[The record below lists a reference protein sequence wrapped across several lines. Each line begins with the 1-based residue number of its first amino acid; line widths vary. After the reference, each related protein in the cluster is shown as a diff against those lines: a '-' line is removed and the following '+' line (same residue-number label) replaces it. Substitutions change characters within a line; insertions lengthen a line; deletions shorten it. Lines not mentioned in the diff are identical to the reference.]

1 MRGAESKPATVE
13 LRFVDAV
20 DVGNPV
26 FAKLVDFD
34 AFYRLN
40 VDRLAGC
47 TPALARK
54 RFVALVMLPI
64 RHARGPGSSF
74 VRTNEYVLKES
85 TDESH
90 ASVDL
95 DWSGNVGP
103 ARKLTFQLEHSH
115 HRGWQITNMRGSFE
129 ETLFDVCK
137 SQ

>member
-1 MRGAESKPATVE
+1 LFNQGSRSSRTPDLGLIGHMTFSHVLVAAVSVAATVGSQMRRAESKPATVV

-40 VDRLAGC
+40 GDRLAGC
-47 TPALARK
+47 TPAVVRK

-90 ASVDL
+90 ASVGL
-95 DWSGNVGP
+95 GLVG
-103 ARKLTFQLEHSH
+103 
-115 HRGWQITNMRGSFE
+115 
-129 ETLFDVCK
+129 
-137 SQ
+137 